1 MTRAHFAIGAVLA
14 MMTASCHRESG
25 RPATPRTRDEA
36 QMVFARCLFDAPPA
50 RRDGAGFE
58 AALRRALRAD
68 RMSFAVRGGRCES
81 ALDGVRDQDPTSGV
95 FVRAWNELL
104 PLAQATHPDD
114 IALEQSIRH
123 AGNAWREW

>member
-25 RPATPRTRDEA
+25 RPATPRTRAEA
-36 QMVFARCLFDAPPA
+36 QMVFARCLFD
-50 RRDGAGFE
+50 
-58 AALRRALRAD
+58 ALRAD